1 MLVTLTV
8 LGGVPLFYNVAM
20 PPGNRG
26 LSCSSW
32 CSEGESSLNRGQYDT
47 YKEHIQNQVQ
57 HTHVYSLWNIFTFK
71 SMITIKSAVVILSTV
86 TVSEQHIVIGLISF
100 CTMQLFLLVHYFY
113 WFFTCSM
120 YDFIWWPYFW
130 CFFFFYSL
138 VKKLSLPRV
147 VVREIPQGNGRRA
160 PHLLRCR
167 HQQFT

>member
-20 PPGNRG
+20 PPENRG

-47 YKEHIQNQVQ
+47 YKEHIQNQEH

-71 SMITIKSAVVILSTV
+71 SMSDYHKISCRHTIHS
-86 TVSEQHIVIGLISF
+86 HSF
-100 CTMQLFLLVHYFY
+100 RTAYCNRIDFLLYNAAFFACSLFLLIFY
-113 WFFTCSM
+113 LFNVV
-120 YDFIWWPYFW
+120 IWWSYFW
-130 CFFFFYSL
+130 WFFFFYSL

-147 VVREIPQGNGRRA
+147 VVREIPKGNGRWA

>member
-57 HTHVYSLWNIFTFK
+57 HTHVYSLWNLFTFK

-113 WFFTCSM
+113 WFLNLFNVV
-120 YDFIWWPYFW
+120 IWWSYFW
-130 CFFFFYSL
+130 WVFFFT
-138 VKKLSLPRV
+138 
-147 VVREIPQGNGRRA
+147 
-160 PHLLRCR
+160 HLLRSCLSPVWL
-167 HQQFT
+167 

>member
-71 SMITIKSAVVILSTV
+71 SMIIIKSAVVILSTV
-86 TVSEQHIVIGLISF
+86 TVSIRTAYCNRIDFLLYNAAFFACS
-100 CTMQLFLLVHYFY
+100 LFLLIFYLFNVVIWWSYF
-113 WFFTCSM
+113 WWVFFFT
-120 YDFIWWPYFW
+120 
-130 CFFFFYSL
+130 
-138 VKKLSLPRV
+138 
-147 VVREIPQGNGRRA
+147 
-160 PHLLRCR
+160 HLLRSCLSPVWL
-167 HQQFT
+167 